1 MTISFLLYI
10 IHFGVFTLCK
20 TEHPDDIIGGIY
32 MRRAVLHEVRP
43 YSGRGLRISLRKED
57 ITRDNTRCRVFTL
70 CKTAHR
76 DYRLDNRRKIHIRVF
91 HGVTDNKLPVNR

>member
-32 MRRAVLHEVRP
+32 MRRAVLHKVKTLQRTGAAHKLAE
-43 YSGRGLRISLRKED
+43 RGYHPRQHPL
-57 ITRDNTRCRVFTL
+57 
-70 CKTAHR
+70 
-76 DYRLDNRRKIHIRVF
+76 
-91 HGVTDNKLPVNR
+91 

>member
-32 MRRAVLHEVRP
+32 MRWAVLHEVRP

-70 CKTAHR
+70 CKTAHAITASTTAEK
-76 DYRLDNRRKIHIRVF
+76 YIF
-91 HGVTDNKLPVNR
+91 GCFTA